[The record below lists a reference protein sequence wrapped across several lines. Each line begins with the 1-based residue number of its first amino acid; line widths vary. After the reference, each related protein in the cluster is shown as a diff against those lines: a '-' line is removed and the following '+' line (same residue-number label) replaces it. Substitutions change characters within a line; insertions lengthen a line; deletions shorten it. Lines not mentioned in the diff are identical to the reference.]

1 MSKKND
7 RVKVQDIEKALDQDE
22 RIELWISKNW
32 KKCAVGTVV
41 LIAVIVIGF
50 VLYLKHNEEIRNQS
64 IAIAEASPEALPGL
78 LAENPD
84 VPGAGIAR
92 IRLAHYLLD
101 EKKDYVG
108 AEGVFN
114 QIAADTTLPESIRN
128 NARMSAINCM
138 VLNGKIQEASE
149 AFIALSNDS
158 TLPMSVKNEAVL
170 QAARLLL
177 ILKEKARAE
186 ELLQNLAEMEIP
198 EGDEVA
204 GSAQINKMYAQILLV
219 AVRNGDF
226 D

>member
-7 RVKVQDIEKALDQDE
+7 RVKVQNIEKALDQDE
-22 RIELWISKNW
+22 RIELWIGKNW
-32 KKCAVGTVV
+32 KKCAAGAVV
-41 LIAVIVIGF
+41 LIAVIVFGF
-50 VLYLKHNEEIRNQS
+50 ILYLKHNEDIKNKS
-64 IAIAEASPEALPGL
+64 IAIAEASPETLPVL

-84 VPGAGIAR
+84 VPGANIAR
-92 IRLAHYLLD
+92 IRLAHYLLN

-114 QIAADTTLPESIRN
+114 QIATDTTLPESLRN
-128 NARMSAINCM
+128 NARISAINCM

-158 TLPMSVKNEAVL
+158 TLSQSVKTEAVL

-177 ILKEKARAE
+177 TLKEKVRAE

-198 EGDEVA
+198 EGNEGAASV
-204 GSAQINKMYAQILLV
+204 QMNKMYAQVLL
-219 AVRNGDF
+219 AAIRNGDF